1 MKKAL
6 VLLMGIALLVGFSSS
21 GAATKAV
28 SASAWEL
35 KGKGESA
42 GALGFTTGGS
52 FFELEV
58 RAAPGDSEDAEVET
72 VIVEGVG
79 EFGATVP
86 ADDINIDFKAGTASV
101 DTTIPG
107 CGQVKV
113 TWEATGGTTRGT
125 LHFKDGETRVVE
137 KFVEKTAHDVTGIV
151 CDFAIGSVEEGG
163 ISKFTFRER
172 GF

>member
-42 GALGFTTGGS
+42 LALGLTTGGS
-52 FFELEV
+52 FFELEIE
-58 RAAPGDSEDAEVET
+58 AAPGDFEDAVVEL
-72 VIVEGVG
+72 VFVEGVG
-79 EFGATVP
+79 SFEATVP
-86 ADDINIDFKAGTASV
+86 ADDININFKAGTASV
-101 DTTIPG
+101 DTTIPE

-113 TWEATGGTTRGT
+113 TWEATGGTTKGT

-137 KFVEKTAHDVTGIV
+137 KFRSKTANDVTGIV
-151 CDFAIGSVEEGG
+151 CDFAIGTVFEGA
-163 ISKFTFRER
+163 IERFTFRER